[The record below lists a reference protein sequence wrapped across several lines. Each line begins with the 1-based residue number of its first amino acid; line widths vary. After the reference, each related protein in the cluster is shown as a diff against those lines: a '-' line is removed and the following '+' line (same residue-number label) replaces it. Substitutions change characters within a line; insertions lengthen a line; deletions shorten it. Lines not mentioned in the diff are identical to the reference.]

1 MQTSFLRLVLVL
13 VLIGLTFQRCA
24 KSNTDT
30 TPAQQTIEVG
40 ALLSLTGNWSSL
52 GINSKAALEL
62 AAADINRYMEVT
74 NSRYRFSTTVYDTK
88 LDTTLAKR
96 FIAEAKSSGINFVIG
111 PQSSAE
117 AAAVKPYADTNKML
131 VVSQGSTAG
140 SLSLAN
146 DNLFRFC
153 PSDAIEGKAMANT
166 MYKAGVRG
174 LVTVSRDD
182 AGNKGLQLS
191 TGTAFTGL
199 GGTIAALTPYAT
211 TTANF
216 SSVVGELKSKIQSFT
231 TSYGAAKTAVYLAS
245 FDEAVQLFK
254 QAASDPVLSSVNWYG
269 GDGVALSAVLVNDA
283 GAASFA
289 AKTNFFSPT
298 FGLPA
303 QAESKWQPLAEAI
316 KDRTNIAPDAFAL
329 AAYDALWV
337 IALTHNAAR
346 DSNSDF
352 EKLKTLFPQQASM
365 YYGVT
370 GPTILNTFGDRAVGS
385 FDYWG
390 IAAENGTHV
399 WKLTGKSE

>member
-1 MQTSFLRLVLVL
+1 MQTYFLRSVVSL
-13 VLIGLTFQRCA
+13 VLIGLLFQGCA
-24 KSNTDT
+24 NSDT
-30 TPAQQTIEVG
+30 ELVPAQQTIQVG

-52 GINSKAALEL
+52 GINSKAALEV
-62 AAADINRYMEVT
+62 ATADINRYMEET
-74 NSRYRFSTTVYDTK
+74 GSRYRFSTTAYDTK
-88 LDTTLAKR
+88 LDTALAKR
-96 FIAEAKSSGINFVIG
+96 FSTEAKASGINFLIG

-117 AAAVKPYADTNKML
+117 AAAVKPFADANKVL

-140 SLSLAN
+140 ILSLAN

-153 PSDAIEGKAMANT
+153 PSDAIEGKALANT

-199 GGTIAALTPYAT
+199 GGAIAALAPYAT
-211 TTANF
+211 TTTSF
-216 SSVVGELKSKIQSFT
+216 SSVLGELKSKIQRFT
-231 TSYGAAKTAVYLAS
+231 ATYGAAKTAVYLAS
-245 FDEAVQLFK
+245 FDEAVDLFK

-269 GDGVALSAVLVNDA
+269 GDGVALSAALVNDA

-289 AKTNFFSPT
+289 AKTRFFAPT
-298 FGLPA
+298 FGLPM
-303 QAESKWQPLAEAI
+303 QAESKWQPLAKAI
-316 KDRTNIAPDAFAL
+316 KDRTGMTPDAFAL
-329 AAYDALWV
+329 AAYDAMWV
-337 IALTHNAAR
+337 IALTHIAAR

-352 EKLKTLFPQQASM
+352 EKLKALFPQQASL

-370 GPTILNTFGDRAVGS
+370 GPTILNSFGDRAVGS

-390 IAAENGTHV
+390 IVVENGTYG
-399 WKLTGKSE
+399 WKLTGKSD

>member
-1 MQTSFLRLVLVL
+1 MQPSFLRSVFVLVL
-13 VLIGLTFQRCA
+13 LGLAFQRCA
-24 KSNTDT
+24 KSDTDT
-30 TPAQQTIEVG
+30 TPAQQTIQVG

-52 GINSKAALEL
+52 GITSKAALEL
-62 AAADINRYMEVT
+62 AAADINRYMEET
-74 NSRYRFSTTVYDTK
+74 NSRYRFSTTAYDTK
-88 LDTTLAKR
+88 LDTALAKR
-96 FIAEAKSSGINFVIG
+96 FIAEAKASGVSFLIG

-117 AAAVKPYADTNKML
+117 AAAVKPFADANKML

-153 PSDAIEGKAMANT
+153 PSDAIEGKALANT
-166 MYKAGVRG
+166 IYKAGVRG
-174 LVTVSRDD
+174 LVTASRDD
-182 AGNKGLQLS
+182 AGNKGLQLA

-199 GGTIAALTPYAT
+199 GGAIAALAPYAT
-211 TTANF
+211 TTTNF
-216 SSVVGELKSKIQSFT
+216 SSVVSELKSKIQTFT
-231 TSYGAAKTAVYLAS
+231 ATYGAARTAVYLAS
-245 FDEAVQLFK
+245 FDEAVQLFN
-254 QAASDPVLSSVNWYG
+254 QAATDPVLSSVNWYG

-283 GAASFA
+283 AAAGFA
-289 AKTNFFSPT
+289 AKTRFFAPT

-303 QAESKWQPLAEAI
+303 QAEPKWQPLAKAI
-316 KDRTNIAPDAFAL
+316 KDRTTIAPDAFAL

-370 GPTILNTFGDRAVGS
+370 GPTLLNSFGDRAVGS

-390 IAAENGTHV
+390 IVSENGTYA